1 MRLFRRQTRLIQ
13 TITKTKEKVITEQQD
28 MPDELA
34 TTGSQETQLTEKKE
48 KITENIKVVEAEY
61 FNNKNR
67 ALDPEVRLLF
77 THSVSSVITAFS
89 NKYFLRLS

>member
-1 MRLFRRQTRLIQ
+1 MIQ

-28 MPDELA
+28 LPDELA

-67 ALDPEVRLLF
+67 ALGPRSKSFVY
-77 THSVSSVITAFS
+77 AQ
-89 NKYFLRLS
+89 YFFCDNGV